1 MSGAFGFLST
11 SDSTPDREAT
21 LRRMADALA
30 DPTALP
36 PRIRSVGDCSLG
48 ERARAGT
55 PQLDAGQTRDGR
67 YHAVIS
73 ADLLNLAELRHELHS
88 QGLESAHVTPATVV
102 AHAYGAWGGGF
113 LRRLR
118 GAFALAIW
126 DSEAFSLLLARDPL
140 GQRSLY
146 HVQHRDRFLFA
157 TELRALVS
165 SGAFPVA
172 IAPDAVNDCVTY
184 GAPVSPRTLY
194 SGVSS
199 LRPGECLTIQEGRVS
214 RRQFWSFRDVTP
226 TNLPPNAPSAEFL
239 PEFRARFA
247 EVLRAHFTLD
257 ARLGCLIDGEIGSTL
272 VAGLAAKLS
281 PAPLR
286 TFSICFAD
294 EGYRSEDYAPRV
306 ARHFGTRHESRL
318 LGATDVARDL
328 DALLS
333 AYDQPADDL
342 LAAYYLSQSAGAG
355 GLTALLTGT
364 GAGPLFGQSPSP
376 SVSPDQTSTPSPRWQ
391 RLLAQFHPQSATA
404 SGILRNL
411 LKRGG
416 SLHEVAALRQRI
428 VGETLRQRL
437 LTAPGVF
444 RPHDELENL
453 PREVPDR
460 DPGLVEGAWEIR
472 ARLGCSEFPTTNR
485 AAAAHGL
492 RFLAPL
498 LDPGLLSWCRSHPRD
513 AAKASLVDAGG
524 LTSTLGDLLLPDT
537 RIRPQVVN
545 RPPFHLWMRGA
556 LRPFMEQ
563 TFSDASLSRSSF
575 FQTGTVRQLW
585 QDALA
590 DKPTDWPG
598 LWRLAVLIHFVNRRV
613 PAPVLRNA

>member
-1 MSGAFGFLST
+1 MSGIGGFLST
-11 SDSTPDREAT
+11 SDRTPDREAT
-21 LRRMADALA
+21 LRRMAEALA
-30 DPTALP
+30 DPSALP
-36 PRIRSVGDCSLG
+36 ARIRSVGDCSLAD
-48 ERARAGT
+48 RARAGA

-67 YHAVIS
+67 YHAVI
-73 ADLLNLAELRHELHS
+73 AGDLLNLAELRHELHA
-88 QGLESAHVTPATVV
+88 QGLESPTATPSTLI
-102 AHAYGAWGGGF
+102 AHAYSAWGGGF

-126 DSEAFSLLLARDPL
+126 DSGAGSLLLARDPL

-146 HVQHRDRFLFA
+146 HVQHRERFLFA
-157 TELRALVS
+157 TELRVLIS

-172 IAPDAVNDCVTY
+172 VLPDAVNDCVTY
-184 GAPVSPRTLY
+184 GAPVAPRTLY
-194 SGVSS
+194 SGVHS
-199 LRPGECLTIQEGRVS
+199 LRPGECFTIQEGRVS

-226 TNLPPNAPSAEFL
+226 TNLPPDTPSAEFL

-247 EVLRAHFTLD
+247 EVVRSHFTLD

-272 VAGLAAKLS
+272 VAGLAAKVS
-281 PAPLR
+281 PTPLR

-333 AYDQPADDL
+333 AYDQPGDDML
-342 LAAYYLSQSAGAG
+342 VAFYKAQSASSG

-364 GAGPLFGQSPSP
+364 GAAALLGQTPAAANANDAPASPTDKLRRVLSALHP
-376 SVSPDQTSTPSPRWQ
+376 HSMTPK
-391 RLLAQFHPQSATA
+391 
-404 SGILRNL
+404 GILRGL
-411 LKRGG
+411 LRRGG
-416 SLHEVAALRQRI
+416 SLHEVSALRQRLI
-428 VGETLRQRL
+428 GEPLRQRL

-444 RPHDELENL
+444 RPHDELESL

-472 ARLGCSEFPTTNR
+472 ARLACSEFPTTNR
-485 AAAAHGL
+485 AAAAHGV

-498 LDPGLLSWCRSHPRD
+498 LDPSLLSWCRSHPRD
-513 AAKASLVDAGG
+513 AAKASLADAGG
-524 LTSTLGDLLLPDT
+524 LSSTLGDLLLPDT
-537 RIRPQVVN
+537 RIRPQALN
-545 RPPFHLWMRGA
+545 RPPFPLWMRGA

-563 TFSDASLSRSSF
+563 TFSDASLSRSGF
-575 FQTGTVRQLW
+575 FQSGTLRQLW

-590 DKPTDWPG
+590 DKPADWAG

-613 PAPVLRNA
+613 PSVSPSHA